1 MPPFGAHF
9 SLSLIHVYS
18 LIAVGLLE
26 VPGMSH
32 DPFPLCMSLPLPGM
46 LIMDLLLY
54 ITGQHFLL
62 EVSMDPA
69 VWIMHTNHRPY
80 PYVLQWLL
88 SLLTP
93 LAGSVLLHGKVCFQ
107 FSMSHLPQA
116 IPQNRHSRN
125 KRIGGLMD
133 EQKAEQLSGQLA
145 G

>member
-9 SLSLIHVYS
+9 SLSLIHVCA

-26 VPGMSH
+26 VPGLSH
-32 DPFPLCMSLPLPGM
+32 DAFPLCMSLPLPGM

-80 PYVLQWLL
+80 PYVL
-88 SLLTP
+88 
-93 LAGSVLLHGKVCFQ
+93 
-107 FSMSHLPQA
+107 
-116 IPQNRHSRN
+116 
-125 KRIGGLMD
+125 
-133 EQKAEQLSGQLA
+133 
-145 G
+145 